1 MNSRQLQ
8 YAIALAE
15 IRNFSQ
21 LADKL
26 NITQPALSK
35 QILSLENDVGI
46 KLFDRTT
53 TPLSLTPA
61 GEFFIQH
68 AQDLLYKEEQLL
80 QAMDSFRS
88 GEKGRLVIGIS
99 PFRCTYLIPDIVK
112 KVRDRFPGVQVV
124 LHEAGSD
131 PSRAGSDVLRK
142 EAAEGKYDFAIVN
155 LPVDDS
161 VLEITPIEPDKLV
174 LVVPKTLCSHI
185 PDLRD
190 GELDF
195 SVCAT
200 LPFVIVGQSQEMR
213 QQFEKL
219 CGSANIMPNIAA
231 EVVGLNTAWA
241 LARAGVGA
249 TILPMQFVT
258 HENYG
263 EDVVVYKL
271 KGAVSQRHP
280 AVVRRKGQYLSE
292 YAKYAIELLTNSQ

>member
-1 MNSRQLQ
+1 MNTRQLQ

-15 IRNFSQ
+15 TRNFSQ
-21 LADKL
+21 LAEKL

-35 QILSLENDVGI
+35 QILGLEKDLGI

-53 TPLSLTPA
+53 TPLTLTPA
-61 GEFFIQH
+61 GEFFIQY
-68 AQDLLYKEEQLL
+68 AQELCYKEEQLL
-80 QAMDSFRS
+80 QALDSFRS

-124 LHEAGSD
+124 LHEAGSG
-131 PSRAGSDVLRK
+131 SSKAGSDVLRK

-161 VLEITPIEPDKLV
+161 VLEVTPIEPDTLV

-185 PDLRD
+185 ADHPN
-190 GELDF
+190 GELNF
-195 SVCAT
+195 SECCS

-213 QQFEKL
+213 QIFEKL
-219 CGSANIMPNIAA
+219 CGSADISPNIAA

-249 TILPMQFVT
+249 TILPLQFVE
-258 HENYG
+258 HENSD
-263 EDVVVYKL
+263 ENVVIYKL
-271 KGAVSQRHP
+271 KGAVSQRRP
-280 AVVRRKGQYLSE
+280 VIVRRKGQYLSQ
-292 YAKYAIELLTNSQ
+292 YAKYAIELLTASK

>member
-1 MNSRQLQ
+1 MNVRQLQ

-21 LADKL
+21 LAEKL

-35 QILSLENDVGI
+35 QILSLEKDVGI

-53 TPLSLTPA
+53 TPLTLTPA

-68 AQDLLYKEEQLL
+68 AQELLYKEEQLL

-112 KVRDRFPGVQVV
+112 KVRDRFPGVQVM

-131 PSRAGSDVLRK
+131 ASRAGSDVLRK

-161 VLEITPIEPDKLV
+161 VLEVTPIEPDKLV
-174 LVVPKTLCSHI
+174 LVVPKALCSHI
-185 PDLRD
+185 SDQPN

-195 SVCAT
+195 SLCAS

-213 QQFEKL
+213 HIYEKL
-219 CGSANIMPNIAA
+219 CDSAGITPNVAA
-231 EVVGLNTAWA
+231 EVVGLNSAWA

-249 TILPMQFVT
+249 TILPVQFVE
-258 HENYG
+258 HENID
-263 EDVVVYKL
+263 ENIVVYSL
-271 KGAVSQRHP
+271 KGAVSHRQP
-280 AVVRRKGQYLSE
+280 VVVRRKGQYLSQ
-292 YAKYAIELLTNSQ
+292 YAQYAIELLTGSK